1 MLLPIAIGRPIKN
14 NKNLHMKTSIYI
26 LFAALFIVLPGKA
39 QDKETPP
46 QGGEPKD
53 FTLPIKEVIN
63 YDNGLTL
70 VMVPYG
76 SIPKATINITI
87 KTGNINETK
96 EEVWLA
102 DLLADLMKEGTIAD
116 YSVKDS
122 LAGMGG
128 NLNIGAGAH
137 NTSLNTSVL
146 SEFAPQAVKILGDV
160 LVEPKLPHSEVERLK
175 KDMNRNITV
184 ALSTPGAQARRDFFA
199 EIYPNHP
206 YGRLYPTTEQ
216 VNSYNLSNVKS
227 FYDKNFGA
235 RRATVYVVG
244 KFDAEEVKVAVEE
257 KLSNWREGTDVNYPE
272 AQPQSESTVKIIDRP
287 GAPQSTIYYGLPV
300 VGPTSEDYIPLD
312 VMNSLLGGSFG
323 SRITSN
329 IREDKGYTYSPSS
342 ALVANF
348 KTGLWYE
355 SADVTT
361 EHTGASIDEINKEI
375 VRLQNEAPGKEELQG
390 IKNYES
396 GIYVLQNS
404 TPGGIIG
411 QLNFLDIHD
420 LPESFLVDQ
429 VKNINAVTPEQ
440 VQEMAKK
447 YIQPGKMTLIVVGD
461 KEKIKDQVEETV
473 KNPEKIKQ

>member
-1 MLLPIAIGRPIKN
+1 
-14 NKNLHMKTSIYI
+14 MKSSIYI
-26 LFAALFIVLPGKA
+26 LFVSLFLVLPGKA

-46 QGGEPKD
+46 EGGEPKD
-53 FTLPIKEVIN
+53 FKLPEKEVIN

-102 DLLADLMKEGTIAD
+102 DLLADLMEEGTITE
-116 YSVKDS
+116 YSVMDS

-128 NLNIGAGAH
+128 NLNIEAGVH
-137 NTSLNTSVL
+137 TTSLNTSVL
-146 SEFAPQAVKILGDV
+146 SEFAPQAVKILGEV
-160 LVEPKLPHSEVERLK
+160 LVEPKLPQGEVERLK

-184 ALSTPGAQARRDFFA
+184 ALSTPGAQARKDFFA

-216 VNSYNLSNVKS
+216 VNSYDLSDVKS

-235 RRATVYVVG
+235 KRATIYVVG
-244 KFDAEEVKVAVEE
+244 KFDAEEVKAAVEE
-257 KLSNWREGTDVNYPE
+257 KLSNWRGGKDVNYPE
-272 AQPQSESTVKIIDRP
+272 AQPQSEAAVKIIDRP

-300 VGPTSEDYIPLD
+300 VGPSSEDYIPLD
-312 VMNSLLGGSFG
+312 LMNSLLGGSFG

-329 IREDKGYTYSPSS
+329 IREDKGYTYSPYS
-342 ALVANF
+342 ALVANY

-361 EHTGASIDEINKEI
+361 EHTGASIEEITKEI
-375 VRLQNEAPGKEELQG
+375 KRLQNEAPSKEELQG

-411 QLNFLDIHD
+411 QLNFLDIHN

-429 VKNINAVTPEQ
+429 VKNINAVTPGQ

-447 YIQPGKMTLIVVGD
+447 YIQPGRMTLIVVGD
-461 KEKIKDQVEETV
+461 EEKIKDQVKETV
-473 KNPEKIKQ
+473 KIQANIKQ

>member
-1 MLLPIAIGRPIKN
+1 
-14 NKNLHMKTSIYI
+14 MKTSIYL
-26 LFAALFIVLPGKA
+26 LFVALFIVLPGTA

-46 QGGEPKD
+46 KGGEPKD
-53 FTLPIKEVIN
+53 FKLPEKEVIT
-63 YDNGLTL
+63 YDNGLKL

-76 SIPKATINITI
+76 SIPKATINITV

-102 DLLADLMKEGTIAD
+102 DLLADLMEEGTIAD

-122 LAGMGG
+122 LARMGG
-128 NLNIGAGAH
+128 NLNIGVGAH
-137 NTSLNTSVL
+137 TTSLNTSVL
-146 SEFAPQAVKILGDV
+146 FEFAPEAVQVLSDV
-160 LVEPKLPHSEVERLK
+160 LVEPKLPQSEVERLK

-184 ALSTPGAQARRDFFA
+184 ALSTPGAQARKDFFA
-199 EIYPNHP
+199 EIYSNHP
-206 YGRLYPTTEQ
+206 YGRLYPTTAQ
-216 VNSYNLSNVKS
+216 VNSYGLSDVKS

-235 RRATVYVVG
+235 RRTTVYVVG
-244 KFDAEEVKVAVEE
+244 KFDAEEVKAAVEE
-257 KLSNWREGTDVNYPE
+257 KLRTWKEGSEVNYPE
-272 AQPQSESTVKIIDRP
+272 AQPQSEGIVKIIDRP

-300 VGPTSEDYIPLD
+300 VGPTNEDYIPLD

-329 IREDKGYTYSPSS
+329 IREDKGYTYSPNS
-342 ALVANF
+342 ALVANY

-355 SADVTT
+355 NADVTT
-361 EHTGASIDEINKEI
+361 EHTGASIAEINKEI

-411 QLNFLDIHD
+411 QLNFLDIHN

-440 VQEMAKK
+440 VQTMAKK
-447 YIQPGKMTLIVVGD
+447 YIKPEKMTLIVVGD
-461 KEKIKDQVEETV
+461 EEKIKDQVEETLKKPV
-473 KNPEKIKQ
+473 IIKQ